1 MRGKIMELFKV
12 KLNLKESYSI
22 YVTAKDYEDAKEQ
35 AEYVMIYEKSDVED
49 SFITNSSKVNVL
61 SIEKEKS

>member
-61 SIEKEKS
+61 SIEKKKT

>member
-1 MRGKIMELFKV
+1 MELFKV

-61 SIEKEKS
+61 SIEKEKI

>member
-1 MRGKIMELFKV
+1 MQLFKV

-22 YVTAKDYEDAKEQ
+22 YVTAKDYQDAKEQ

-49 SFITNSSKVNVL
+49 CLLENSSNINVL
-61 SIEKEKS
+61 AIEVEKS